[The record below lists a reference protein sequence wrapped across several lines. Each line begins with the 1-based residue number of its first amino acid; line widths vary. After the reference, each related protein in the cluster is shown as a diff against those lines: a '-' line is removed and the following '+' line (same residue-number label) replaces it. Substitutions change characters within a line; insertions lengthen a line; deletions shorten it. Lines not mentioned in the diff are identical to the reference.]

1 MVASVSVRCPALG
14 VVRMRSDA
22 AAGVFV
28 GALVVLI
35 VSVIKGWALLIVVAV
50 AVMLGT
56 IVATARQRR
65 TGPDPE
71 VTLRPGGEDRPWRG
85 RH

>member
-1 MVASVSVRCPALG
+1 
-14 VVRMRSDA
+14 MRSDA

-35 VSVIKGWALLIVVAV
+35 VSAIKGWTVVIVLAV
-50 AVMLGT
+50 AVLLGVL
-56 IVATARQRR
+56 VATARQRQ

-71 VTLRPGGEDRPWRG
+71 VTLRPGGKERPWRRG
-85 RH
+85 